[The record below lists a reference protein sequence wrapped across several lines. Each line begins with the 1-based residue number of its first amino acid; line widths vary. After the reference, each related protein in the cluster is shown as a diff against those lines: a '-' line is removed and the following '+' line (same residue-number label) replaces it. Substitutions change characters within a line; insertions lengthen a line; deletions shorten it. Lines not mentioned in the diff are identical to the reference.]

1 MLRSQQSDEG
11 RRALGALVAFSRLVT
26 HSATPEEI
34 LAGLARAV
42 AAEVDVA
49 AAAVLEVTPDGGSR
63 LAAAAGLPDELAGF
77 LVSEELVG
85 SELGDALLT
94 ALDGAFER
102 AETIPLVSGGD
113 VFGSLVLLHRSAR
126 GLGPE
131 APVLVEGLVDLA
143 ASGLASAARYAEL
156 ARSYTQ
162 LRDSRAALERGE
174 RLRALGQMAA
184 GISHDL
190 RNILYPLS
198 LHLQFLRRLVS
209 KEAVDA
215 QDSIAQ
221 MQGVLKR
228 GLETLEA
235 LRSFSHQAP
244 SGRPEAVELDRMVR
258 EAIGIG
264 RARAKSSVSYRIVE
278 DLHAPPPVTVAASE
292 CVSALVNLLV
302 NAIDAMPTGGTIT
315 LSTGES
321 GGGSWVRV
329 ADDGP
334 GMPPEVQHKVFEPFF
349 TTKGDEGTGLGLA
362 MVYAFARRSGGRVDL
377 ETAPGA
383 GAAFTLW
390 FPRAAS

>member
-85 SELGDALLT
+85 AELGDALLT

-131 APVLVEGLVDLA
+131 ALVLVEGLVDLA
-143 ASGLASAARYAEL
+143 AAGLASAARYAEL

-162 LRDSRAALERGE
+162 LRDSRAALER
-174 RLRALGQMAA
+174 
-184 GISHDL
+184 
-190 RNILYPLS
+190 
-198 LHLQFLRRLVS
+198 
-209 KEAVDA
+209 
-215 QDSIAQ
+215 
-221 MQGVLKR
+221 
-228 GLETLEA
+228 
-235 LRSFSHQAP
+235 
-244 SGRPEAVELDRMVR
+244 
-258 EAIGIG
+258 
-264 RARAKSSVSYRIVE
+264 
-278 DLHAPPPVTVAASE
+278 
-292 CVSALVNLLV
+292 
-302 NAIDAMPTGGTIT
+302 
-315 LSTGES
+315 
-321 GGGSWVRV
+321 
-329 ADDGP
+329 
-334 GMPPEVQHKVFEPFF
+334 
-349 TTKGDEGTGLGLA
+349 
-362 MVYAFARRSGGRVDL
+362 
-377 ETAPGA
+377 
-383 GAAFTLW
+383 
-390 FPRAAS
+390 